1 MNYAASL
8 LYLSGLARFGIRPGT
23 ERLAA
28 VLARLG
34 DPQERVPALH
44 IAGTNGKGSTA
55 AFAAHLLLAAAQ
67 QPRGATEAG
76 QPRVG
81 LYTSPHLC
89 RLRERIRLSPSQP
102 QPQTEDLSLPE
113 CSEEELAAALSAV
126 RAAAESAPAVE
137 LTFFEVLTAAAFL
150 VFAAAGVEVAVFET
164 GLGGR
169 LDATRLCAARVTVI
183 TGIAL
188 DHTEILG
195 DTLPAI
201 AYEKAGIFR
210 PGVPALCA
218 CDDAAARAVLIAEAE
233 RVGAPLALLAS
244 PDESAG
250 LAKVP
255 RIPPLPAELAAVL
268 PLPGAHQYAN
278 AAMALAAVRTFP
290 GPLGAAT
297 TDPDVQRRGLTQ
309 TRWPGRLERLWPDP
323 TLAADALRARLGLPP
338 DARLPEVWMDG
349 AHNAQGAEALAQFF
363 AARPDRRP
371 LTVLF
376 GVVRDKT
383 VEQMLGPLRLA
394 ERLILT
400 TPPSPRGRPADE
412 LAETLRALQP
422 ALPPLHTLGIESDPL
437 LALRLALRTTHED
450 GCLLIYGS
458 LFLLGALRALWQD
471 EARDPVPLSDPG
483 PKSDSPD
490 LRQPPS
496 VRRHDR

>member
-34 DPQERVPALH
+34 DPQDRVPALH

-67 QPRGATEAG
+67 PQRGASATE

-89 RLRERIRLSPSQP
+89 RLRERIRISPAQP
-102 QPQTEDLSLPE
+102 QPTDEDLSLPE
-113 CSEEELAAALSAV
+113 CSEEDLAAALSAV
-126 RAAAESAPAVE
+126 RAAAEAAPAVD

-150 VFAAAGVEVAVFET
+150 LFAAAGVEVAVFET

-195 DTLPAI
+195 DTLTAI

-218 CDDAAARAVLIAEAE
+218 CDDAAARAVLIAEAG
-233 RVGAPLALLAS
+233 RVGAPLSLLAS
-244 PDESAG
+244 PDDPAG
-250 LAKVP
+250 LPSIP
-255 RIPPLPAELAAVL
+255 RIPPLPAELAATL

-290 GPLGAAT
+290 GSLGAAT

-309 TRWPGRLERLWPDP
+309 TRWPGRLERLWPDR
-323 TLAADALRARLGLPP
+323 TLAAADLRQRLDLPP
-338 DARLPEVWMDG
+338 DAPLPEVWIDG
-349 AHNAQGAEALAQFF
+349 AHNAQGAEALARFM
-363 AARPDRRP
+363 AALPAGRP
-371 LTVLF
+371 LSVLF
-376 GVVRDKT
+376 GVVRDKS
-383 VEQMLGPLRLA
+383 VDQMLAPLRLA

-400 TPPSPRGRPADE
+400 TPPSPRARPADE
-412 LAETLRALQP
+412 LAACIAAAEP
-422 ALPPLHTLGIESDPL
+422 GLPGLPDAHIEPDPL
-437 LALRLALRTTHED
+437 AALRFALRTTPED
-450 GCLLIYGS
+450 GRLLIYGS
-458 LFLLGALRALWQD
+458 LFLLGALRARWHN
-471 EARDPVPLSDPG
+471 EIRDPVALSDPG
-483 PKSDSPD
+483 PGSAPKTSTDPTSKGA
-490 LRQPPS
+490 
-496 VRRHDR
+496 